1 MIEISMSELELFMQK
16 GRYAAQYAW
25 EHYDELSARKAKFTL
40 YGPEAYGVGAGM
52 PGKFVPQ
59 SVRKLMK
66 QTRRKNYLV
75 YELDDK
81 YQLLRTVLVQNNE
94 KVLYTYQCFELDGTM
109 YCCPF
114 LEGEKKMFRDEV
126 LAIGPIGNRPQYL
139 AFLRENSSI
148 VQYFEYSAE
157 DTMFVT
163 TYAYSPTSIYS
174 AHGYPVDCSAPIGAL
189 NSPVNRGCWKE
200 PVAYTDFSQWFRRD

>member
-25 EHYDELSARKAKFTL
+25 EHYDELFARKAKFTL
-40 YGPEAYGVGAGM
+40 YEPVAYGVGAGM

-109 YCCPF
+109 YGCPF
-114 LEGEKKMFRDEV
+114 LEGEKKCLETRCWTLDQ
-126 LAIGPIGNRPQYL
+126 LAIAHSISHFYEKTPQ
-139 AFLRENSSI
+139 
-148 VQYFEYSAE
+148 
-157 DTMFVT
+157 
-163 TYAYSPTSIYS
+163 
-174 AHGYPVDCSAPIGAL
+174 
-189 NSPVNRGCWKE
+189 
-200 PVAYTDFSQWFRRD
+200 